1 METKNKVLICFAL
14 CFVLLLVGLVIA
26 AAVAVGVWV
35 ALNPQPEFSISIN
48 STLPSGQA
56 FSNGFIVLEF
66 SLPSGINLQES
77 VIIYL
82 DGIERFSFT
91 TFPRNLQIPTQG
103 LADGNHTVSIVAI
116 SQGNRRGYGEIIILV
131 EDPKLILVSL
141 DYPRE
146 TYPGTTLTITAEIS
160 GTPSHFV
167 ANFTS
172 LLGQTTLSTS
182 NIQTGPI
189 LTVSISIPANLAVEE
204 RVYSIPLV
212 VYSTDGSIL
221 MVPGIEIFF
230 QAGQTSP
237 FTIEEGI
244 IDMRSF
250 PTDST
255 TDSTLNFTLPP
266 NFEVS
271 ITTGQSVEIPIEVGN
286 SNVSEVLVGFEGFGQ
301 HFIIP
306 VTSLQNQNTNSNQR
320 RSTRQANSANEVL
333 TVVIVLPTGSISG
346 GNTIVI
352 EIRLRSSVGGLGPIQ
367 SFQCVTSHSQTGT
380 LHVRLTWYTDVDMDL
395 HVVDP
400 NDEELFY
407 SHRTST
413 GQPGFLDLDS
423 NAGCSL
429 DYIEIENVYY
439 SLAISGEYTVRI
451 DLWSS
456 CSVTGQINFDVLVDG
471 CGISRNVN
479 GSFNHTE
486 ADGGSSGSGREVL
499 VFNVTCHTN
508 IVDGTVSYRTLLTG
522 NNPLGSI
529 VRVVDDEGNVHGT
542 SQVVRDPGNSNRGV
556 FSVSYEPNDV
566 NATVHVEFLS
576 SNNRINVVDHS
587 GNTHVYRVSE
597 SIIPYSN
604 STAFIDVVILLSD
617 GSGAFHI
624 MVTLTRMLPTY
635 LAYGG
640 LTTDYPFT
648 AVWGQAEYASGR
660 NYIGSYVDCATKEIH
675 ICGHPSNP
683 DELDDTILLYLIA
696 YLALS
701 ETEAV
706 LLCEGCPY
714 TNLYT
719 SPCCAFPHGFAI
731 YLGQRVIGN
740 LMYCDGIFC
749 VDLEDLHPSIL
760 GTSNDLSSGDIS
772 IWVVASAAYRLDA
785 EIGLGAI
792 MAYALQNQLLSFPCY
807 SRLGCISAVDFSDMV
822 SQVVCPIASDTA
834 TTDLLEEYQLNW
846 IDEPGFCDEACD
858 LIS

>member
-14 CFVLLLVGLVIA
+14 CFFLLLVELVIA

-35 ALNPQPEFSISIN
+35 ALNPQQEFSISIR

-82 DGIERFSFT
+82 NGIEKFSFT

-103 LADGNHTVSIVAI
+103 LADGSHTVSIVAI

-131 EDPKLILVSL
+131 EDPKLMLVSF

-146 TYPGTTLTITAEIS
+146 TYPGTTLTITVEIS
-160 GTPSHFV
+160 GNASHFV
-167 ANFTS
+167 ANFTL

-182 NIQTGPI
+182 TIQSGAF

-212 VYSTDGSIL
+212 VYSTDGSTL
-221 MVPGIEIFF
+221 MVQGIEIFF
-230 QAGQTSP
+230 QAGQTNP

-250 PTDST
+250 PTDNT

-286 SNVSEVLVGFEGFGQ
+286 SNVSEVLVGFERYGQ

-306 VTSLQNQNTNSNQR
+306 VISLQNQNTNSNQR
-320 RSTRQANSANEVL
+320 RSTRQANSANEML
-333 TVVIVLPTGSISG
+333 IVVIELPPGSISAG
-346 GNTIVI
+346 DTFVI

-367 SFQCVTSHSQTGT
+367 SFQCVTSYSQTGT
-380 LHVRLTWYTDVDMDL
+380 LHVRLTWDTAVDMDL

-400 NDEELFY
+400 NHEEIY
-407 SHRTST
+407 YGHITST

-423 NAGCSL
+423 NAACNL
-429 DYIEIENVYY
+429 DYIEIENIYY
-439 SLAISGEYTVRI
+439 TLAISGEYTVRI
-451 DLWSS
+451 DLWDS
-456 CSVTGQINFDVLVDG
+456 CSVTGQINFDVLVNG

-479 GSFNHTE
+479 GSFSHTE
-486 ADGGSSGSGREVL
+486 ADRGRLGSGREVL
-499 VFNVTCHTN
+499 VFNATCHKY

-522 NNPLGSI
+522 KNPLGSI
-529 VRVVDDEGNVHGT
+529 VQVVDDEGNVHGT
-542 SQVVRDPGNSNRGV
+542 SQVERDSSNSNRGV

-566 NATVHVEFLS
+566 NAAVHVEFLS

-604 STAFIDVVILLSD
+604 STAFIDVTILLID

-624 MVTLTRMLPTY
+624 MVTLTRMYLPTSRM
-635 LAYGG
+635 
-640 LTTDYPFT
+640 
-648 AVWGQAEYASGR
+648 V
-660 NYIGSYVDCATKEIH
+660 
-675 ICGHPSNP
+675 
-683 DELDDTILLYLIA
+683 
-696 YLALS
+696 
-701 ETEAV
+701 V
-706 LLCEGCPY
+706 LLQ
-714 TNLYT
+714 TIHSLQ
-719 SPCCAFPHGFAI
+719 F
-731 YLGQRVIGN
+731 GN
-740 LMYCDGIFC
+740 RQSMLAGEIIL
-749 VDLEDLHPSIL
+749 DLTLI
-760 GTSNDLSSGDIS
+760 
-772 IWVVASAAYRLDA
+772 V
-785 EIGLGAI
+785 
-792 MAYALQNQLLSFPCY
+792 QLK
-807 SRLGCISAVDFSDMV
+807 
-822 SQVVCPIASDTA
+822 
-834 TTDLLEEYQLNW
+834 
-846 IDEPGFCDEACD
+846 
-858 LIS
+858 